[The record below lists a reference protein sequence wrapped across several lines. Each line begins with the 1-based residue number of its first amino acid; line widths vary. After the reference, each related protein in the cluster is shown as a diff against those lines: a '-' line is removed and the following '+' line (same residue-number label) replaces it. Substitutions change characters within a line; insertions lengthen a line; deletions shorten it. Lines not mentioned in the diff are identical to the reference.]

1 MDDNSDVLINAPE
14 LGNESCRLFGMLSSP
29 PIPYLISPGPFALG
43 VQALMGVIVLG
54 ALVFK
59 RYREPYR
66 RPWKI
71 WLCDVSKQI
80 IGQAFVH
87 GFNLLV
93 SDFFAVHGGENPCSG
108 YFLNITIDTTIGVLI
123 IYGFMKLFHWLL
135 VTKLHNERFRSG
147 HYGKPPSIIS
157 WLLQLVVYVLI
168 LTLMKLLVAVSLAIL
183 PLFSISDFL
192 LDEISPNAQVI
203 ISMCIWPLIMN
214 VLQFWLIDSLIK
226 SKSPSEGPNFKAQ
239 SPHDDFDVGDD
250 SDDDSDA
257 EHHGFL
263 RKEDIDEEEEEEAAD
278 NADISRSLEEGR
290 RRDDSKDGDDG
301 GNSYHQSS
309 RAPQNS
315 TNNGFSRA
323 NNSSTQESRGEYIP
337 LNNLSLS
344 ASNLRYRLVTH
355 SSRSQV
361 VF

>member
-1 MDDNSDVLINAPE
+1 
-14 LGNESCRLFGMLSSP
+14 
-29 PIPYLISPGPFALG
+29 GPFALG

-71 WLCDVSKQI
+71 WYALCDVSKQI

-226 SKSPSEGPNFKAQ
+226 SKS
-239 SPHDDFDVGDD
+239 
-250 SDDDSDA
+250 
-257 EHHGFL
+257 
-263 RKEDIDEEEEEEAAD
+263 
-278 NADISRSLEEGR
+278 
-290 RRDDSKDGDDG
+290 
-301 GNSYHQSS
+301 
-309 RAPQNS
+309 
-315 TNNGFSRA
+315 
-323 NNSSTQESRGEYIP
+323 
-337 LNNLSLS
+337 
-344 ASNLRYRLVTH
+344 
-355 SSRSQV
+355 
-361 VF
+361 

>member
-1 MDDNSDVLINAPE
+1 
-14 LGNESCRLFGMLSSP
+14 
-29 PIPYLISPGPFALG
+29 
-43 VQALMGVIVLG
+43 
-54 ALVFK
+54 
-59 RYREPYR
+59 
-66 RPWKI
+66 
-71 WLCDVSKQI
+71 
-80 IGQAFVH
+80 
-87 GFNLLV
+87 
-93 SDFFAVHGGENPCSG
+93 
-108 YFLNITIDTTIGVLI
+108 
-123 IYGFMKLFHWLL
+123 
-135 VTKLHNERFRSG
+135 
-147 HYGKPPSIIS
+147 
-157 WLLQLVVYVLI
+157 
-168 LTLMKLLVAVSLAIL
+168 MKLLVAVSLAIL

-226 SKSPSEGPNFKAQ
+226 SKSPSEGPNFKTQ

-301 GNSYHQSS
+301 GNSYHQIS